1 MSESV
6 SFGDLAT
13 AAYCPRQLYYR
24 RRDPPD
30 SRPAAMDRAVDLS
43 ARYPGLAVA
52 SDTALSTFDIA
63 VAPDTYRRRMRA
75 LAERDCWRTVTD
87 PPETDVFLDGRDC
100 RGEVQKI
107 GYDPLR
113 PVLVSPGDPA
123 ESGVWEPQ
131 RVKAVAAALALAWR
145 ERTRVESALIEY
157 PRHGVVRSVD
167 LTARNRALYRRTL
180 RAVRGLDG
188 PPPRLHDSA
197 RCGSCDY
204 RTECG
209 TKTRT
214 LRSLL

>member
-6 SFGDLAT
+6 TFSALAT

-30 SRPAAMDRAVDLS
+30 GLPEAAKRARDLS
-43 ARYPGLAVA
+43 GRYPDLAVA
-52 SDTALSTFDIA
+52 SDAALETFDVA
-63 VAPDTYRRRMRA
+63 VPPDTYRRRLRG
-75 LAERDCWRTVTD
+75 LRERDCWQTVTD
-87 PPETDVFLDGRDC
+87 PPESDVLLDGRDA
-100 RGEVQKI
+100 RGRVAKV

-123 ESGVWEPQ
+123 EDGVWEPQ

-145 ERTRVESALIEY
+145 ERTEVESALVEY
-157 PRHGVVRSVD
+157 PRHGVVRTVR
-167 LTARNRALYRRTL
+167 LTARNRAAYRRTL

-188 PPPRLHDSA
+188 PPPRLHDDA

-209 TKTRT
+209 VKTRT